1 VIDAL
6 LPNNH
11 DGNTGKISGK
21 MDCTKK
27 GCDTDSSAGFS
38 QDRPGCVNFSEL
50 YTRISECNRN
60 ALVNDDDD
68 QELPQVEDD
77 QSNTDVI
84 NAVDFQFLLQLQ
96 DLTEEGGAVDDGTNA
111 VASELIKEALQT
123 ITATLGLPDRGID
136 KLNISEA
143 TESTVEQFAEI
154 VYALNQIVSALDV
167 PGNDATI
174 SQLNGAGDT
183 EKSID
188 VDLQSTSQSGMS
200 SALRVE
206 LFKLQMGMQL
216 LGISAEVQGKIAD
229 LGQRISMNGMN
240 QATDPSAIAMP
251 VEQISALFGKA
262 LDLMNKDKADKG
274 TIDAKPGNVWTD
286 INVDHQEK
294 EEGILKQFDTQ
305 TYRTLLNVDKVEK
318 NSENSKGDH
327 LEKKDD
333 LITILNADAAIIQDG
348 TKDARMPE
356 FTVAADVQHI
366 KVDLPGQ
373 QSLTQEKITSALRRM
388 GDESS
393 VVDQITG
400 KLTSVIRSGSNEVR
414 IQLRPESL
422 GEVSLSI
429 KMEGDV
435 VFTKIQVESQ
445 QVKQIV
451 ESNLQVLKDALASQ
465 NLSAGHIDVS
475 VGNNDN
481 GNGNLDWDLHRHQ
494 DGQGRMHDTNEQKTQ
509 DDQNDIVRTN
519 RVFTGN
525 DTGIR
530 YGNNSIEY
538 FA

>member
-1 VIDAL
+1 MIDAL

-27 GCDTDSSAGFS
+27 GYDTDSSAGFS

-111 VASELIKEALQT
+111 VASELIKDALQT
-123 ITATLGLPDRGID
+123 ITAALGLPDRGID
-136 KLNISEA
+136 KLDISEA

-229 LGQRISMNGMN
+229 LGQQISMNGMN
-240 QATDPSAIAMP
+240 QATDPSAIEMP

-393 VVDQITG
+393 VVEQITG

-435 VFTKIQVESQ
+435 VFAKIQVESQ

-465 NLSAGHIDVS
+465 NLSAGHIDIS

-494 DGQGRMHDTNEQKTQ
+494 DGQGRMNDTNEQKTQ
-509 DDQNDIVRTN
+509 EDQNDIVRTN